1 MNNKL
6 IDQWLYEHG
15 ITQEPSFVSTLKKY
29 AWAFKKRPA
38 SAFLMCIAALDVQNT
53 I

>member
-15 ITQEPSFVSTLKKY
+15 ITLELSFVSTLKAY
-29 AWAFKKRPA
+29 AWAFKKDRHTP
-38 SAFLMCIAALDVQNT
+38 F
-53 I
+53 